1 MSEGSAGKVGWVAAQ
16 LMHPEPC
23 PEHPKQRLR
32 TSTHPSTLPSLR
44 ARCVVCLYVTRGQRG
59 ARGAPPFR
67 PRVCGACGWKLSVL
81 FMISLEA

>member
-44 ARCVVCLYVTRGQRG
+44 ARCVVCLYVTRGSEVP
-59 ARGAPPFR
+59 AAR
-67 PRVCGACGWKLSVL
+67 PRSVRGFVVRVVGNCRCYL
-81 FMISLEA
+81 